1 MNLLRKNDL
10 IMLGLSLVIFAILQ
24 VLITTKV
31 LTSFWELNLIIIGIN
46 VIMAVSLNLI
56 NGYTG
61 QFSLGHAGFMAVGAY
76 TGVVMTTFF
85 HLPFIVAIV
94 AGAVLAGLLG
104 FLICLPNPCLRGG
117 FLGFSTFGVGGIF
130 PAVVFDLGFLGGD
143 GGF

>member
-10 IMLGLSLVIFAILQ
+10 IMPGLSLVIFAILQ

-85 HLPFIVAIV
+85 HLPFIVAIIT
-94 AGAVLAGLLG
+94 GAVLAG
-104 FLICLPNPCLRGG
+104 
-117 FLGFSTFGVGGIF
+117 
-130 PAVVFDLGFLGGD
+130 
-143 GGF
+143 